1 MKMTYYNLTNVSA
14 ADNMWGL
21 TSAVN
26 DMSGG
31 WLGLGFLMTFTV
43 IIFISLKDYPMKES
57 FSATAFISAVICLLM
72 RILGLVSDFVML
84 IYIVVAAIA
93 AIVLIFDK

>member
-1 MKMTYYNLTNVSA
+1 
-14 ADNMWGL
+14 
-21 TSAVN
+21 
-26 DMSGG
+26 
-31 WLGLGFLMTFTV
+31 
-43 IIFISLKDYPMKES
+43 MKES